1 MKDLVK
7 TSLKKIQ
14 VHIHMLIWRN
24 MCKKFNIY
32 FIN

>member
-14 VHIHMLIWRN
+14 VHIY
-24 MCKKFNIY
+24 IY
-32 FIN
+32 AYLEKHVQKI